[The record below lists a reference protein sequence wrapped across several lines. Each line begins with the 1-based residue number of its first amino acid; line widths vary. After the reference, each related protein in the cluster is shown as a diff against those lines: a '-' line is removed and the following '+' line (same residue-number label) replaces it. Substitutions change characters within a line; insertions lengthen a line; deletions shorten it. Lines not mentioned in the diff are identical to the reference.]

1 VQVRFQEF
9 NVQSQPRIEYPLNFI
24 TARAYVDQL
33 VRSKAMSGERA
44 TAFRSAMERA
54 DRNNAPRA
62 DLDAVT
68 NLANQVEKEA
78 GSASG
83 VDAERM
89 KALAA
94 TIKGRVARLR

>member
-1 VQVRFQEF
+1 
-9 NVQSQPRIEYPLNFI
+9 
-24 TARAYVDQL
+24 
-33 VRSKAMSGERA
+33 MSAERA
-44 TAFRSAMERA
+44 TALRSAMERA

-78 GSASG
+78 ASVSG

-89 KALAA
+89 KALAG
-94 TIKGRVARLR
+94 TIKGRAARLR